1 MRRRPDLA
9 IERGNNSTESINYTR
24 RISKAFFLHDSLR
37 LTPPPHSSPP
47 SPEMN
52 EVQQYLSGCQ
62 REQKM
67 AELTKSEMSSFPSD
81 AAMYRSVGKMFM
93 KATRDEIESYHD
105 SQSATLQ
112 KKEKQYNDKLEYLKK
127 RANSQMVNY
136 KELRGGR

>member
-1 MRRRPDLA
+1 
-9 IERGNNSTESINYTR
+9 
-24 RISKAFFLHDSLR
+24 
-37 LTPPPHSSPP
+37 
-47 SPEMN
+47 MN